1 MTREEC
7 IKKLL
12 ALDDGYRGARK
23 QFTVDFFDGEI
34 NDICNENCPCCDEEE
49 DLGSLAYKC
58 DTILRIM
65 REDIVDYDIIT
76 KVKYIIEKRLK
87 TIYDER

>member
-34 NDICNENCPCCDEEE
+34 IDICNENCPCDEEE

-65 REDIVDYDIIT
+65 REDIVDYDIIA

-87 TIYDER
+87 TIYDERK